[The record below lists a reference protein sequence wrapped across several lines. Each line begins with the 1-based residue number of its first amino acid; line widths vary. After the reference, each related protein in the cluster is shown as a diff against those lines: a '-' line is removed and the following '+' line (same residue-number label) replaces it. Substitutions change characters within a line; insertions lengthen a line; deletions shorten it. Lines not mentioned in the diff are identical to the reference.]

1 MLGETKILPWVRGL
15 QEERRR
21 HMRASQ
27 PWLRVETE
35 GFVYIV
41 RDWSAGGTAI
51 DHFHYTGHI
60 GSLVSGKVGWSEA
73 EALTPF
79 RADIVRRGPDGST
92 VLRWLDIDAPLLA
105 ELDHVARHR

>member
-51 DHFHYTGHI
+51 DHFHDTGHI

-79 RADIVRRGPDGST
+79 RADIGRRGPDGST
-92 VLRWLDIDAPLLA
+92 VLRWLDIDATLLA

>member
-1 MLGETKILPWVRGL
+1 MLGETKILPWVHRL
-15 QEERRR
+15 LEERRC

-27 PWLRVETE
+27 PWLRVETD
-35 GFVYIV
+35 GFAYIV

-60 GSLVSGKVGWSEA
+60 GGLVSGKVGWSQA

-79 RADIVRRGPDGST
+79 RADIVRRNPDGAT
-92 VLRWLDIDAPLLA
+92 VLRWLDIDPTLLA
-105 ELDHVARHR
+105 ELDHIARHR